1 MPEPRPD
8 TAALAQR
15 RRLVLDQI
23 AQLDDMRPG
32 SLVHRQMKCG
42 SPACRCQQDDHPGH
56 GPYYVLVRN
65 VEGKRTSR
73 SLPAS
78 AAATTQAQ
86 IAEYQRFRRL
96 SAELVQISEQLCDA
110 RLPAAAKRGRSRRK
124 KKPARSNSP
133 PRSKPKSR
141 AS

>member
-1 MPEPRPD
+1 MLGPNPD
-8 TAALAQR
+8 TAVLTR
-15 RRLVLDQI
+15 CRRLILAQI

-32 SLVHRQMKCG
+32 SLVHRHMKCG

-65 VEGKRTSR
+65 VDGKRTSR

-78 AAATTQAQ
+78 AAATTEAQ
-86 IAEYQRFRRL
+86 IAEYQRFHRL

-110 RLPAAAKRGRSRRK
+110 QIDVHPLAC
-124 KKPARSNSP
+124 
-133 PRSKPKSR
+133 
-141 AS
+141 